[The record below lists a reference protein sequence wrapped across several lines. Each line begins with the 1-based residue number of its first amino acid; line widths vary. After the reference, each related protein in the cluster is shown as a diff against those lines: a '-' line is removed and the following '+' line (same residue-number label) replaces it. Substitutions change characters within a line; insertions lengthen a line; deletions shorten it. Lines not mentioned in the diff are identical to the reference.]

1 MTRLLL
7 VLGLLL
13 GQPVVSPATPID
25 HFVVL
30 MQSNHSFDNYFGT
43 YPGADG
49 IPADVCMP
57 HNSDAPSSDRCVK
70 PFRLGAQS
78 PSDLDHL
85 PSTQRAQY
93 NQGKMDGFVEAY
105 RKRGRDGTNAMGYY
119 DRAELPFYWNF
130 ADRFTLFDRFFSSAR
145 GGNLFYWVTGQ
156 GPSGDVPTI
165 FDRLQDKGVSWRF
178 YVENYAKGEKARV
191 PLLSFPRFSENPE
204 LASHIVDLSE
214 YYRDLSTGTLPS
226 VAYVVSS
233 GSSENPPSRIQ
244 AGQELVRSMTSSLA
258 RSRYWSSS
266 AFMVTWDG
274 PGGFYDH
281 VSPPQVDRDGYGF
294 RVPALLMSAYARRGH
309 VDHTEADHTAV
320 LRFIEDNWGLAPL
333 GPRDARSPN
342 LFSAFD
348 FSAPARP
355 PELVGT
361 LESAAPAAS
370 KSGVVYVSYGLAVV
384 IAAGCLVARRARRLR
399 PVVAHGIAGLVAA
412 GRGAAQRV
420 WRAKPNVAGMVA
432 AGQGLG
438 LRVRRAKPAD
448 PSGPDGT
455 TVLGVASRRA
465 TQQIRRAKSA
475 ASHHLAALIAS
486 ARDTTQRIRRRW
498 KP

>member
-1 MTRLLL
+1 MMRLLL
-7 VLGLLL
+7 VLGLLFP
-13 GQPVVSPATPID
+13 QPVVVAASPTTPID

-57 HNSDAPSSDRCVK
+57 HNSDNPSSDRCVK

-85 PSTQRAQY
+85 SSTQRAQY
-93 NQGKMDGFVEAY
+93 NAGKMDGFVEAY

-145 GGNLFYWVTGQ
+145 GRNLFYWVAGVAAPGRTEA
-156 GPSGDVPTI
+156 GDDIPTI
-165 FDRLQDKGVSWRF
+165 FDRLEAKGVSWRF

-191 PLLSFPRFSENPE
+191 PLLSFRRFVEDPK
-204 LASHIVDLSE
+204 LAGRIVDLSE
-214 YYRDLSTGTLPS
+214 YYRDLSAGTLPS

-244 AGQELVRSMTSSLA
+244 AGQELAQSMTSSLA
-258 RSRYWSSS
+258 RSRYWPNS

-281 VSPPQVDRDGYGF
+281 VPPPQVDQDGFGF
-294 RVPALLMSAYARRGH
+294 RVPALLMSAYSRRGH

-320 LRFIEDNWGLAPL
+320 LRFIEANWGLETL
-333 GPRDARSPN
+333 GTRDARSAN

-348 FSAPARP
+348 FTGPPRP

-361 LESAAPAAS
+361 LESAARVGS
-370 KSGVVYVSYGLAVV
+370 KSAVVYFSYGIAVLV
-384 IAAGCLVARRARRLR
+384 AAGCL
-399 PVVAHGIAGLVAA
+399 
-412 GRGAAQRV
+412 AAQRV
-420 WRAKPNVAGMVA
+420 
-432 AGQGLG
+432 
-438 LRVRRAKPAD
+438 
-448 PSGPDGT
+448 
-455 TVLGVASRRA
+455 
-465 TQQIRRAKSA
+465 
-475 ASHHLAALIAS
+475 
-486 ARDTTQRIRRRW
+486 RRRW
-498 KP
+498 RT

>member
-7 VLGLLL
+7 VLGLLFP
-13 GQPVVSPATPID
+13 QPVVAASPATPID

-49 IPADVCMP
+49 IPTDVCMP
-57 HNSDAPSSDRCVK
+57 DNSANQGPGRCVK
-70 PFRLGAQS
+70 PFRLGVLS

-145 GGNLFYWVTGQ
+145 GGNLFYWVAGRPAPA
-156 GPSGDVPTI
+156 GPAPAGGYRDIPTI
-165 FDRLQDKGVSWRF
+165 FDRLEAKGVSWRF
-178 YVENYAKGEKARV
+178 YVENYANGQKGRV
-191 PLLSFPRFSENPE
+191 PLLDIQRFVDDPE
-204 LASHIVDLSE
+204 PASRIVDLSE
-214 YYRDLSTGTLPS
+214 YYRDLSAGTLPS

-266 AFMVTWDG
+266 AFLVTWDG

-281 VSPPQVDRDGYGF
+281 VSPPQVDQDGYGF

-309 VDHTEADHTAV
+309 IDHTEADHTAV
-320 LRFIEDNWGLAPL
+320 LKFIEDNWGLAAL
-333 GPRDARSPN
+333 GPRDARSAN

-348 FSAPARP
+348 FAGPPRP

-361 LESAAPAAS
+361 LESVAPVRS
-370 KSGVVYVSYGLAVV
+370 KSAVVYFSY
-384 IAAGCLVARRARRLR
+384 
-399 PVVAHGIAGLVAA
+399 GIAGLVAA
-412 GRGAAQRV
+412 GCLAA
-420 WRAKPNVAGMVA
+420 
-432 AGQGLG
+432 
-438 LRVRRAKPAD
+438 RRA
-448 PSGPDGT
+448 
-455 TVLGVASRRA
+455 RC
-465 TQQIRRAKSA
+465 
-475 ASHHLAALIAS
+475 
-486 ARDTTQRIRRRW
+486 RW
-498 KP
+498 KPAVADFSNGLTFLVSAGHVAVQRLRRRRKP